1 MSVAYKPVGWNANK
15 IFYDVALAAAVGA
28 YLWIF
33 TRVAQ
38 GLGPAARFD
47 DATIEMRAYGSCAFL
62 MLSLILCIGP
72 LARLQ
77 PRFLPLLYN
86 RRHFGVMTCIVA
98 VLHARQVLGW
108 YFAFSSVDPYVALLS
123 SNPSFGRLAGFPF
136 ELFGVAAL
144 VILVLLAATSHDF
157 WLAFLTPP
165 VWKALHMA
173 IYAAYACV
181 VAHVA
186 FGALLTPQL
195 QAMHVVV
202 PACALCVV
210 GLHVAAGARQAR
222 LDRADVVAGWI
233 DAGAPERIADGRAI
247 VVPIADGESVAIFRT
262 GDTVSAISNACR
274 HQNGPLGEGRIV
286 DGCVTCPW
294 HGYQYRLED
303 GCAPPPYTE
312 KVATYNL
319 RLVDGTIRLDPRP
332 NPPGM
337 RVAPLI
343 APVPAPVRA

>member
-15 IFYDVALAAAVGA
+15 IFYDVALAAAVCG

-33 TRVAQ
+33 TIVAQ

-47 DATIEMRAYGSCAFL
+47 DSTIEMRAYGSCAFL

-72 LARLQ
+72 LARLD

-98 VLHARQVLGW
+98 VLHARHVLAW
-108 YFAFSSVDPYVALLS
+108 YFAFSSVDPYVAMLS

-144 VILVLLAATSHDF
+144 LILVLLAATSHDF

-165 VWKALHMA
+165 RWKALHMA

-181 VAHVA
+181 VAHVS

-222 LDRADVVAGWI
+222 LDRAEAVAGWI

-247 VVPIADGESVAIFRT
+247 VVPVADGESIAIFRS
-262 GDTVSAISNACR
+262 GDTLSAISNVCR

-294 HGYQYRLED
+294 HGFQYRVED

-312 KVATYNL
+312 KVSTYNL
-319 RLVDGTIRLDPRP
+319 RLVDGTIRVDPRP
-332 NPPGM
+332 NPPGT
-337 RVAPLI
+337 RVAPLS
-343 APVPAPVRA
+343 APVRA